1 MSIQIVYATTD
12 INVSDSDY
20 YNKVATACLNFE
32 NDIKLNTE
40 FKELEDGTVKVVISN
55 AKEEDKNIVQVVPE
69 QEASRMWTYM
79 WNEGAKI
86 A

>member
-1 MSIQIVYATTD
+1 MSKHYPD
-12 INVSDSDY
+12 LELD
-20 YNKVATACLNFE
+20 FE